1 MNRLEQLKE
10 LWKQLPGYLK
20 IFGYVVFIWAAWR
33 TVPILSIILQL
44 AVLAV
49 GLLFIIACLGAS
61 EETVNILNSFRI
73 QVMDYMNNPESES
86 QPESQPESES

>member
-1 MNRLEQLKE
+1 MDRLEQLRD
-10 LWKQLPGYLK
+10 LWGQLPGYLK

-33 TVPILSIILQL
+33 TVPILSVIMQL

-61 EETVNILNSFRI
+61 EETVQVLNSFRV

-86 QPESQPESES
+86 QVESES